1 MCGEAVMKRVRTKLG
16 RNDLCW
22 CGSGKKYKKCHM
34 EQDRF
39 TEGSQAPVNMPIA
52 SRNLVSKGRV
62 SPPRVIPDHI
72 RRPDY
77 AQTGGGE
84 QECSA
89 RVRLSGQEIE
99 QMRYTCHAARR
110 VLDKAI
116 KAVRPGVTTDD
127 LDAVVHEACIAE
139 GGYPSPL
146 NYKDFPKSVCTS
158 VNEVICHG
166 IPDDR
171 PLENGDI
178 VNIDVTIFL
187 NGLHGDCS
195 ETVPVGR
202 IDQASQNLL
211 TVAYESMMRGIAAT
225 RPNGLIR
232 DIGRAIETYAKE
244 HGCSVVRAYCGH
256 GIGRHFHSSP
266 TVPHFYDPNEQTKME
281 PGMIFTVEPMINL
294 GVWKHTIWEDG
305 WTAVTSDLQR
315 SAQFEHTVLVMQNGV
330 DILTLPEQQSQPF
343 PGQKHQVP
351 SSGESCPRSEGAA

>member
-1 MCGEAVMKRVRTKLG
+1 MKTRIKKLG

-39 TEGSQAPVNMPIA
+39 AERPQASINIPIA
-52 SRNLVSKGRV
+52 SKHLVSKGQV
-62 SPPRVIPDHI
+62 SPARVVPAHI
-72 RRPDY
+72 KCPDY
-77 AQTGGGE
+77 AETGGGE
-84 QECSA
+84 QESS
-89 RVRLSGQEIE
+89 VQTKLSDQEIE

-116 KAVRPGVTTDD
+116 KAVRPGVTTDC
-127 LDAVVHEACIAE
+127 LDAIVHEACIAE

-146 NYKDFPKSVCTS
+146 NYNGFPKSVCTS

-202 IDQASQNLL
+202 IDQASGNLL
-211 TVAYESMMRGIAAT
+211 TIARESMMRGIAAI

-232 DIGRAIETYAKE
+232 DIGRVIETYVKE
-244 HGCSVVRAYCGH
+244 HGYSVVRAYCGH
-256 GIGRHFHSSP
+256 GIGKHFHSSP
-266 TVPHFYDPNEQTKME
+266 TVPHFYNPNEHTKIK
-281 PGMIFTVEPMINL
+281 PGMIFTVEPMINM
-294 GVWKHTIWEDG
+294 GIWKHTIWKDG
-305 WTAVTSDLQR
+305 WTAATSDLQR
-315 SAQFEHTVLVMQNGV
+315 SAQFEHTVLVTQEGV

-343 PGQKHQVP
+343 VGQNNKN
-351 SSGESCPRSEGAA
+351 CP

>member
-1 MCGEAVMKRVRTKLG
+1 MKKLG

-34 EQDRF
+34 EQDRLKA
-39 TEGSQAPVNMPIA
+39 SIKVPIA
-52 SRNLVSKGRV
+52 SKHLVSKGRV
-62 SPPRVIPDHI
+62 SPARIVPAHI
-72 RRPDY
+72 KRPDY
-77 AQTGGGE
+77 AESGGGE
-84 QECSA
+84 QVPS
-89 RVRLSGQEIE
+89 VQTKLSDQEIE
-99 QMRYTCHAARR
+99 QMRHTCRAARR
-110 VLDKAI
+110 VLDKGI
-116 KAVRPGVTTDD
+116 KAVRPGVTTDY
-127 LDAVVHEACIAE
+127 LDAVVHKACIAE

-146 NYKDFPKSVCTS
+146 NYNGFPKSVCTS

-195 ETVPVGR
+195 ESVPVGR

-211 TVAYESMMRGIAAT
+211 TVTYESMMRGIAAI

-244 HGCSVVRAYCGH
+244 HGYSVVRDYSGH
-256 GIGRHFHSSP
+256 GIGKHFHSSP
-266 TVPHFYDPNEQTKME
+266 IVPHFYNPNEHTKIK
-281 PGMIFTVEPMINL
+281 PGMIFTVEPMINA
-294 GVWKHTIWEDG
+294 GTWKHKIWKDG

-315 SAQFEHTVLVMQNGV
+315 SAQFEHTLLVTQDEV
-330 DILTLPEQQSQPF
+330 EILTLPEQQSQPF
-343 PGQKHQVP
+343 SGQDNKN
-351 SSGESCPRSEGAA
+351 RT